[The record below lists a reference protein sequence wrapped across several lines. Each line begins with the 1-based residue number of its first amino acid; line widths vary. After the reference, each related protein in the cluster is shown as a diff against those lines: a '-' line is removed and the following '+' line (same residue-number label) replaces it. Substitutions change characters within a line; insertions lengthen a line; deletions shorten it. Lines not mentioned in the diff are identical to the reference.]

1 MEFFFIIIVGIVS
14 LTIGVVV
21 GWMIRHA
28 RATSNK
34 NSAEAKAELLLK
46 EAKTKQQEILL
57 GAKEKAMVVMEDI
70 KREEQER
77 RGELQQRQERLEQRE
92 NLFDQRLLEI
102 EQKKELLQ
110 GKMGD
115 VEKVKE
121 EILEIKKEQFA
132 KLERV
137 AGLDREHAKEILLKN
152 VEKDVGEELES
163 RLQKLEKETQGT
175 FDDRAR
181 QILTEAIQR
190 CGMSHA
196 AETTSTV
203 LNLPNDEMK
212 GRIIGR
218 EGRNIK
224 RIEELTGVEIIV
236 DETPESILIS
246 AFSPIRRHLAK
257 RALERLIEDG
267 RIHPAKIEETVE
279 LVKQELKND
288 IRRAGEEALYEVGIT
303 GIDPKLIQMLG
314 RLRYRTSY
322 GQNVLRHSIEV
333 AILASMIAE
342 SLGAD
347 VTMCRKGGL
356 FHDIGKALDH
366 DIQGTHPEI
375 GRDIGRR
382 FGFAQK
388 LSDAAF
394 CHHDDRPPTI
404 EAIIVKVADAISGG
418 RVGARKDSYEQYVQ
432 RLEDLE
438 NTARTFDGVEKAY
451 AIQAGREVRV
461 FVHPEKIDDYGAYQL
476 AKNIARKIE
485 SELRYPGEIRVNV
498 IRETRIIEY
507 AR

>member
-1 MEFFFIIIVGIVS
+1 MEFFTIIAVGVFGVGIAA
-14 LTIGVVV
+14 
-21 GWMIRHA
+21 GWFLRHA
-28 RATSNK
+28 RATANK
-34 NSAEAKAELLLK
+34 NSAEAKAEALLK
-46 EAKTKQQEILL
+46 DAKAKQQEIFLA
-57 GAKEKAMVVMEDI
+57 AKEKAIAVIDDA
-70 KREEQER
+70 KKEEQER
-77 RGELQQRQERLEQRE
+77 RAELQQRQDRLEQRE

-102 EQKKELLQ
+102 EQKKELLH
-110 GKMGD
+110 GKTAE

-121 EILEIKKEQFA
+121 EILEIKKDQFA
-132 KLERV
+132 KLERI
-137 AGLDREHAKEILLKN
+137 AGLTAERAKEILLKS
-152 VEKDVGEELES
+152 VEKDVGEELAS
-163 RLQKLEKETQGT
+163 RLQKLERESQDV

-257 RALERLIEDG
+257 RALERLIDDG
-267 RIHPAKIEETVE
+267 RIHPAKIEEVVE

-303 GIDPKLIQMLG
+303 GIDPKLTQMLG

-333 AILASMIAE
+333 SVLAAMLAE

-347 VTMCRKGGL
+347 VVMCRKGGL

-382 FGFAQK
+382 FGFSQELA
-388 LSDAAF
+388 DAAF
-394 CHHDDRPPTI
+394 CHHDDRPPTM

-438 NTARTFDGVEKAY
+438 NTAKSFEGVEKAY

-461 FVHPEKIDDYGAYQL
+461 FVHPEKIDDYAAYQL
-476 AKNIARKIE
+476 AKNIAGKIE